1 MELDAFRSH
10 LGMDQGRIAPA
21 GAASASGMYVF
32 VLGHDAPGYVCHL
45 DTGDHAEIVQDVD
58 LTTIDLVRVHLQMRV
73 PDDLPAGIAWEASI
87 RIDGVRRARA
97 SCRPG
102 RTRRITDLA
111 ANVSKLTGV
120 HPVAIRLE
128 LVSV

>member
-1 MELDAFRSH
+1 MELDAFRSR
-10 LGMDQGRIAPA
+10 LGIDQGRIAPA
-21 GAASASGMYVF
+21 GAAPASGMYVF
-32 VLGHDAPGYVCHL
+32 VLGNDAPGYFCNL
-45 DTGDHAEIVQDVD
+45 DPGDHAEIVQDVD
-58 LTTIDLVRVHLQMRV
+58 LTTIDLVRVHLQMRI
-73 PDDLPAGIAWEASI
+73 PEDLPAGVAWEASI
-87 RIDGVRRARA
+87 RIDGVKQARA